1 MDFHKLYRC
10 VYEDGRCSRLS
21 EAETYDDAECAAY
34 GFEVIDTR
42 LEHPLADTV
51 IRRGPHL
58 PFLFATRFA
67 HEEIRVRLHP
77 EAIIGRSLADAAQD
91 ELLDWSGVAAETDEQ
106 GILVGVTR
114 AQGATTAH

>member
-21 EAETYDDAECAAY
+21 EAETYDYAECAAY
-34 GFEVIDTR
+34 GIEVIDTR
-42 LEHPLADTV
+42 LEHPLANTV
-51 IRRGPHL
+51 IRCGPHL
-58 PFLFATRFA
+58 PFCFATRFA
-67 HEEIRVRLHP
+67 PGEIGVLVHP
-77 EAIIGRSLADAAQD
+77 EAVIGRSLTDAAQD

-106 GILVGVTR
+106 GIIVGVTR